1 MSQPPAASQPPPA
14 SLTPGDIN
22 YRVVNLYRADS
33 GEPAPVDVYVRTQ
46 GLVEAAPVEMGLAYG
61 STTDSFAPPDPGTV
75 VVTTAGA
82 GDPDCVATCPH
93 IIASSD
99 TGFGEGDERTIIVS
113 AGGTTEFWH
122 DPKPA
127 SVGTT
132 ANALAPADP
141 STAVVHVA
149 AVDLQNADFGLRLG
163 YQGVA
168 GCQVNRT
175 SQSILVGGNQVAVF
189 GFGGGSANVML
200 YDNRD
205 TDCTGAPV
213 GGPFAISGAAG
224 SRTLLILHGE
234 PGTMEAVTLAI

>member
-1 MSQPPAASQPPPA
+1 
-14 SLTPGDIN
+14 
-22 YRVVNLYRADS
+22 
-33 GEPAPVDVYVRTQ
+33 VYVRTQ

-61 STTDSFAPPDPGTV
+61 AATDSFAPPDPGTV

-93 IIASSD
+93 IISSSD
-99 TGFGEGDERTIIVS
+99 TGFGEGNERTMIVS
-113 AGGTTEFWH
+113 ADGTMEFWH
-122 DPKPA
+122 DPNPA

-141 STAVVHVA
+141 STALVNVA
-149 AVDLQNADFGLRLG
+149 GADLKNADFGLRLG

-175 SQSILVGGNQVAVF
+175 SESILVGGNQVAVF
-189 GFGGGSANVML
+189 GFEGGSAAVML

-205 TDCTGAPV
+205 TDCTGEPV
-213 GGPFAISGAAG
+213 GGPFAISGDTG

-234 PGTMEAVTLAI
+234 PGAMEALTLAI